1 MFRSYGAG
9 TGAVATEG
17 DHFATFSWYV
27 FLGLSFCVGASAPAG
42 FLTTFSLL
50 AAISGLISLLIN
62 KNKRESLLTITYN
75 ERLVLIIFGYL
86 ALSVLWSSSIKDGLY
101 DLFEYRVFVL
111 VVIYS
116 LVFTRD
122 QRNWRVPLT
131 IFLLG
136 ACVSL
141 LVSFGLFFDLFDIDG
156 RPDARSKGDR
166 IFHGIIMVSAI
177 GIILS
182 SFSGFQLIGKVD
194 KFHALKV
201 ILIAMFAVNVLAIE
215 IGRTAYVNLA
225 VSVAIFVFVSCR
237 RFFPWLLLVS
247 PLVVI
252 MAYLVV
258 PNFSA
263 RIDETYS
270 QTLEYFAHASVE
282 DSPGIRINLYVWAT
296 GELFSNPFGH
306 GIGDVADVMDSAFE
320 SGALL
325 INADNVHN
333 EYLNFGLIGGV
344 PLTVLLAASFIF
356 WCRESCR
363 EKKIIG
369 GEVFA
374 ILFSVFAT
382 HMLFNSAI
390 KDLGEKSLLTITLT
404 SFLMLQRRVTTD
416 SGYLRK

>member
-1 MFRSYGAG
+1 M
-9 TGAVATEG
+9 
-17 DHFATFSWYV
+17 
-27 FLGLSFCVGASAPAG
+27 
-42 FLTTFSLL
+42 
-50 AAISGLISLLIN
+50 
-62 KNKRESLLTITYN
+62 
-75 ERLVLIIFGYL
+75 
-86 ALSVLWSSSIKDGLY
+86 LWSSSIKDGLY